1 MNRISF
7 DKTTLTTMR
16 KNLSDE
22 ELGNVIHNAINYWLL
37 DDDGVDIISEKA
49 CLMYDIICADIDY
62 QREKYDKSVRQHSE
76 MLCKKGEN

>member
-16 KNLSDE
+16 KNLNDE
-22 ELGNVIHNAINYWLL
+22 ELGNVLHNAINYWLG

-62 QREKYDKSVRQHSE
+62 QRSRYEENKRRCSKSLVV
-76 MLCKKGEN
+76 KGAN